1 MRQRSRERLMGSAI
15 AREIIDH
22 PAKGDHGCGLQGL
35 MFVLRGVHSLLTSV
49 LSSQSEQ
56 YFQLTHAGLARMDG
70 APKGGPM

>member
-1 MRQRSRERLMGSAI
+1 
-15 AREIIDH
+15 
-22 PAKGDHGCGLQGL
+22 
-35 MFVLRGVHSLLTSV
+35 MFVLRGVHSLPTSV